1 MTAPKL
7 CSARR
12 SNGEPCKR
20 PPIRGGT
27 VCASHGGRAPAVRA
41 AADRRL
47 AEAEATREVARM
59 TDARGPLR
67 LPDVYRELLSTAGAA
82 VAWQS
87 VLRDRVEALS
97 DYSATSGMG
106 AEQVRA
112 DVVLFERAMDRTA
125 KVLEL
130 VARLDLDTRLSNIS
144 KRDADILVDLVERAK
159 TVAGLSPEQSATFNA
174 HMAEELR
181 KLSESGEWR

>member
-1 MTAPKL
+1 MTAPKR
-7 CSARR
+7 CGAHR

-20 PPIRGGT
+20 PPMRGGK
-27 VCASHGGRAPAVRA
+27 VCSSHGGQAPAVKA
-41 AADRRL
+41 AAQRRL
-47 AEAEATREVARM
+47 AEAEATRAVARM
-59 TDARGPLR
+59 TDARGPLS

-87 VLRDRVEALS
+87 VLRERVEDLS
-97 DYSATSGMG
+97 DYSSTSGMG

-144 KRDADILVDLVERAK
+144 NRDAEIL
-159 TVAGLSPEQSATFNA
+159 TSVARQAMISAELSPAQTETFNA
-174 HMAEELR
+174 AMADGLR
-181 KLSESGEWR
+181 RVSESGERR

>member
-1 MTAPKL
+1 MTAKL
-7 CSARR
+7 CKARR
-12 SNGEPCKR
+12 SDGEPCKR
-20 PPIRGGT
+20 PPIRGGR

-47 AEAEATREVARM
+47 AEQEATREVARL
-59 TDARGPLR
+59 TDARGPLT
-67 LPDVYRELLSTAGAA
+67 LPDVYREMLTTAGDA

-87 VLRDRVEALS
+87 ILRERVGSLD
-97 DYSATSGMG
+97 DYSSTAMG

-130 VARLDLDTRLSNIS
+130 VARLDLDARISNIVQ
-144 KRDADILVDLVERAK
+144 RDVEILVGIVKRARDS
-159 TVAGLSPEQSATFNA
+159 VGLTPEQSAAFDA
-174 HMAEELR
+174 AMAEELR
-181 KLSESGEWR
+181 KVGEAGEWR

>member
-1 MTAPKL
+1 MTDPKRGK
-7 CSARR
+7 ARR
-12 SNGEPCKR
+12 SDGEPCKR
-20 PPIRGGT
+20 PPIRGGR
-27 VCASHGGRAPAVRA
+27 VCAFHGGRAPAVRA
-41 AADRRL
+41 AASRRL
-47 AEAEATREVARM
+47 AEQEATREVARL
-59 TDARGPLR
+59 TDARGPLS
-67 LPDVYRELLSTAGAA
+67 LPDVYREMLNTAADA

-87 VLRDRVEALS
+87 ILRERVGSLD
-97 DYSATSGMG
+97 DYSSTAMG

-130 VARLDLDTRLSNIS
+130 VARLDLDARILNINQ
-144 KRDADILVDLVERAK
+144 RDADILVNLVERAK
-159 TVAGLSPEQSATFNA
+159 TAAGLSPEQGERFNA